1 MNQTANDEVRGV
13 LEKILYEYSLG
24 AKSDLHL
31 ELNVDE
37 MLKNSSL
44 TKTQFLKVIDNL
56 LERKIVRRHDLWK
69 SNRDTMTIRYRH
81 PLQTDFNMC
90 VLELTVDF
98 SIKAKAYLKELGG
111 NLNAVKNLALYLDQ
125 SGNLWHTDKDS
136 FCYKM
141 KKSDDRYKLC
151 RYLFEHNDGS
161 FIPTKDIAEDLVKKD
176 SNIMSEIGKLRT
188 KISNELQLDDVI
200 ENEIGSGY
208 RLNPFYKTM
217 IVK

>member
-1 MNQTANDEVRGV
+1 MNQTANDKVRGV

-37 MLKNSSL
+37 ILIDSSL

-69 SNRDTMTIRYRH
+69 SKNDTMTIRYRN

-90 VLELTVDF
+90 VLELSADF

-111 NLNAVKNLALYLDQ
+111 DLKTVTNLALYLDQ
-125 SGNLWHTDKDS
+125 SGNLWHSDKTS

-141 KKSDDRYKLC
+141 RKSDDRYKLC
-151 RYLFEHNDGS
+151 RYFFEHNDGL
-161 FIPTKDIAEDLVKKD
+161 FIPTKDIAKDLGKMD
-176 SNIMSEIGKLRT
+176 DNIMSEIGKLRT

-208 RLNPFYKTM
+208 RLNPLYKSM